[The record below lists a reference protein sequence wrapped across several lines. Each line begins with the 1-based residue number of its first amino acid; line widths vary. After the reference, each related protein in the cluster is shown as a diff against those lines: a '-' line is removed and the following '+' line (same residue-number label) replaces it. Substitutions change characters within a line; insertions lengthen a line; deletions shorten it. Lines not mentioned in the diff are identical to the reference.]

1 MDQWNRIEPRNKP
14 IHLWP
19 INLPK
24 RRQEYAVDTAVSKSV
39 KLEPIV
45 TPYTKVN
52 SKWLKDLNI
61 RLDTIKIPRRQ
72 LSKTFSDINCTN
84 VFLGWTPKNPILFDM

>member
-52 SKWLKDLNI
+52 SKWLKGLKLKT
-61 RLDTIKIPRRQ
+61 RPSETPRREHRH
-72 LSKTFSDINCTN
+72 S
-84 VFLGWTPKNPILFDM
+84 IL